1 MTPVWFAAAAAA
13 GALVRHACRHWSWRG
28 TLAVNLVGSA
38 LLGVLVAA
46 DPPSGVLTVFGTAG
60 CGSLTTFGTF
70 VLEATGS
77 SRRERT
83 VIVAATVVG
92 SVLAAATGW
101 WVVSPG

>member
-13 GALVRHACRHWSWRG
+13 GSLVRHACRRWSWRG

-38 LLGVLVAA
+38 ILGALVAA
-46 DPPSGVLTVFGTAG
+46 DLPSGALTVFGTAG

-77 SRRERT
+77 GRRRRGL
-83 VIVAATVVG
+83 IVVATVVG

-101 WVVSPG
+101 WMVDPG